1 MYAEVDS
8 RTRAAVWLRAALAID
23 YKCVDALQVSAA
35 YVTVVYVTLVYVTLV
50 FTSAHCAW
58 SLLVSLAQS
67 LSSCSVC
74 DCRILCSAV
83 ADVKHFCCYQCS

>member
-35 YVTVVYVTLVYVTLV
+35 YVTSVYITPVCITVLYDCKQLPSVR
-50 FTSAHCAW
+50 
-58 SLLVSLAQS
+58 
-67 LSSCSVC
+67 SSQLEEFRCICVC
-74 DCRILCSAV
+74 KNVCM
-83 ADVKHFCCYQCS
+83 Q